1 MEKLRDSVTGRAYY
15 KPESSRFGKKMRK
28 TLFAK
33 RQPRRDRN
41 VRTPFREKTKE
52 HGTERITG
60 AELWKRTHGERMS
73 ESSIGG
79 SSSSCSKKFFMPGDA
94 FAQLH
99 NLSSHMAFAAASKT
113 LGGTPDTLETE
124 ADWDTSND
132 GRQPQASS
140 CKPNIQNF
148 VGLVLGPARGL
159 TDTGAQQLVVGASAA
174 QWWCGRLR
182 KRYGLVPVDVTPSNM
197 IATCGG
203 IGAAKVL
210 RVLNCPAG
218 IFGVNGVMRF
228 LVLEEPVSPDGKQQ
242 FIPPLKTISLMR
254 QLCANIRMRERESEK
269 AVTCW
274 SSRTTVERS
283 TLESW
288 LERERDTYTTTW
300 ILSRRM
306 DGTCHT
312 IAVFC

>member
-1 MEKLRDSVTGRAYY
+1 
-15 KPESSRFGKKMRK
+15 
-28 TLFAK
+28 
-33 RQPRRDRN
+33 
-41 VRTPFREKTKE
+41 
-52 HGTERITG
+52 
-60 AELWKRTHGERMS
+60 
-73 ESSIGG
+73 
-79 SSSSCSKKFFMPGDA
+79 MPGDA

-132 GRQPQASS
+132 EPEPQAAS
-140 CKPNIQNF
+140 CKPNIRNF

-174 QWWCGRLR
+174 QWLCERLR
-182 KRYGLVPVDVTPSNM
+182 KRYGLVPLDVTPSNM

-203 IGAAKVL
+203 IGSAKVL
-210 RVLNCPAG
+210 RFLNFSAG
-218 IFGVNGVMRF
+218 IVGVNGVMRF
-228 LVLEEPVSPDGKQQ
+228 LVLEEPMSPDGKQQ

-254 QLCANIRMRERESEK
+254 QLGANMRMRERERAREREREGVREGGTEGGR

-283 TLESW
+283 TLNNWS
-288 LERERDTYTTTW
+288 ERGQDTYTTTW
-300 ILSRRM
+300 ILSRKVV
-306 DGTCHT
+306 GTCHT
-312 IAVFC
+312 ISVFC